1 MLFGAKRKYLENA
14 CLEQSAVQ
22 IYVIR
27 EFYGVFSSLFQE
39 QILPPRP
46 EAYPI
51 PTQTYTRE
59 YFTFPA
65 SKSQD
70 RMGPAQSQWP
80 NYEEK
85 PQLQAESNHSINST
99 MQVRSNFFQYK
110 ETNQKETACFPL
122 LDC

>member
-1 MLFGAKRKYLENA
+1 MLLGAKRKYLENE
-14 CLEQSAVQ
+14 CLEQSCIQ
-22 IYVIR
+22 IYVS
-27 EFYGVFSSLFQE
+27 FALFFFCLFQE

-85 PQLQAESNHSINST
+85 PQLQAESNHSINTT

-110 ETNQKETACFPL
+110 ETNQKKTACFPF